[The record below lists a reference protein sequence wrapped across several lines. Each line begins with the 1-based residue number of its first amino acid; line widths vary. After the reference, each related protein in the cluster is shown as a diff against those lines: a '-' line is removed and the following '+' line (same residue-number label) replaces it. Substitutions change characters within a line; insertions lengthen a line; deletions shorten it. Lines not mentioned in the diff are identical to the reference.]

1 MNMRVLWAVFCPF
14 SYALLL
20 RIIVVISRMSETII
34 QHQKQALIDT
44 IKEAQ
49 KKEIQRLKR
58 LSIATKTE
66 VKQLSDRYDRE
77 RHLEQ
82 EKIEHL
88 RADLMTLHKKR
99 SEGTLNIA
107 ADERREA
114 QKELYRLNNTQYQT
128 AVSRFFGLE
137 SLEDVLFH
145 GDVTKR
151 FEKHDQRF
159 QLNISK
165 VSYNPM
171 DDIRK
176 VSMRIVKCALY
187 TMSSII
193 RV

>member
-1 MNMRVLWAVFCPF
+1 
-14 SYALLL
+14 
-20 RIIVVISRMSETII
+20 MSETII